1 MAYDQSVTHIPR
13 DRGTAAGMSLEAKA
27 RICRYAI
34 IAGVIAAWE
43 IVPRL
48 GLVPRLFL
56 PSLSSTLT
64 VLVAQADDFALQML
78 VTLQEVGMAL
88 VFACGF
94 GILFGLWVGST
105 LAVRKALLPVVSAL
119 FAVPLVVLYPLFTA
133 WFGIGPTSKVV
144 FASVYGLLPTVL
156 GTAAGAQTIDRQLTQ
171 AARSMGATRLQQIL
185 WVTLPA
191 SVPTVLASFRLGGAL
206 VIVGVVVAEMMMSS
220 AGIGFLLSKYRT
232 QLNSPGVFAAII
244 LILALAIG
252 FDLAVQA
259 IEKRWIAG
267 RGRDKAAHGPAPGPA
282 DAS

>member
-1 MAYDQSVTHIPR
+1 MAYDQSVTHVPR
-13 DRGTAAGMSLEAKA
+13 GSEASVGMSLETKA

-34 IAGVIAAWE
+34 IAAVIAAWE
-43 IVPRL
+43 IVPQL

-56 PSLSSTLT
+56 PSLSSTLAM
-64 VLVAQADDFALQML
+64 LMAHSGDFAVQML

-105 LAVRKALLPVVSAL
+105 LTVRKALLPVVSAL

-133 WFGIGPTSKVV
+133 WFGIGSASKVV

-232 QLNSPGVFAAII
+232 QLNSSGVFAAII

-259 IEKRWIAG
+259 IERRWAG
-267 RGRDKAAHGPAPGPA
+267 GVRNKAARRPA
-282 DAS
+282 DAP